1 MNHAPLNPPSDG
13 GQPFF
18 TRRSV
23 IAWAAVSVIT
33 LLGYGGLSHSQGI
46 GGLVGAVAISASV
59 VSFIV
64 AWIGGAVLALRLG
77 SIFALLVAFLFPP
90 FGSVLVAILTP
101 PPRSGPP
108 GLRR

>member
-1 MNHAPLNPPSDG
+1 MSTPTPGPQPAAK
-13 GQPFF
+13 PFF

-23 IAWAAVSVIT
+23 IAWAAVSVVT
-33 LLGYGGLSHSQGI
+33 LATYGGFSHTQGVS
-46 GGLVGAVAISASV
+46 GAVGAITISASV

-77 SIFALLVAFLFPP
+77 SILALVIAFLFPP
-90 FGSVLVAILTP
+90 FGSVLVAIMTP
-101 PPRSGPP
+101 PPGTP

>member
-1 MNHAPLNPPSDG
+1 MDRSPRRDQQDG
-13 GQPFF
+13 TPFF

-23 IAWAAVSVIT
+23 IGWAAVSVVT
-33 LLGYGGLSHSQGI
+33 LAAYGGLSHSQGPAGAI
-46 GGLVGAVAISASV
+46 GAVCIAASV

-77 SIFALLVAFLFPP
+77 SLLALLIAFLFPP
-90 FGSVLVAILTP
+90 LGSVLVAILTP
-101 PPRSGPP
+101 PPTSGPP